1 MGDRDIVNSGMN
13 FGRQPL
19 DLRVAHFGGP
29 LGSGNERSGSNP
41 GLSQGHDAFGF
52 EDGAQGGTGLDL
64 DSATLSAVLGN
75 ESLLSQPKSGSD
87 ASQQTGT
94 MDLSSILAA
103 SIGMLPGQVPNL
115 LQTDGLISA
124 LSNGSG
130 AFQLPCGP
138 PVLRKT
144 SNGRSHSSSTL
155 ERLRNNSDLRRTS
168 GEDDDEGLES
178 DSDSKDGSDLKR
190 KAPVSDAERKRRRQ
204 EINRQSARRIRER
217 RNNEMENLKQQGLLR
232 NRIRLAA
239 WPERK
244 NFSWSPRTL
253 DLTQHEGTSSAGRKP
268 WYRRLPPPP
277 GAAINQLPGI
287 SARLPNQVLPPSGI
301 SHTSG
306 GQVTPKG

>member
-217 RNNEMENLKQQGLLR
+217 RNNEMENLKQQVSTLQQQQGLLLKYASQ
-232 NRIRLAA
+232 LAR
-239 WPERK
+239 EK
-244 NFSWSPRTL
+244 NQLVQRTL
-253 DLTQHEGTSSAGRKP
+253 DLTERWNNSAAENLDLRS
-268 WYRRLPPPP
+268 RLQE
-277 GAAINQLPGI
+277 ANNQLPGI
-287 SARLPNQVLPPSGI
+287 SARLPNSSPILLSP
-301 SHTSG
+301 
-306 GQVTPKG
+306 TPLGAKYPQ